1 MSKREGR
8 FAGPAPSHDEVQA
21 LLPWFANGTL
31 DEAEHAWVEA
41 HLTQCEECRAEAEDS
56 RALGMAVRASETMAP
71 APHPAELARLLARID
86 AAEDG
91 GFAPWRRLR
100 EALAGTPV
108 TVRWALA
115 AQLLLLVGAG
125 ALVLRQDRPAS
136 ATFRTL
142 SDAPAVDARAGAAEA
157 KLRVM
162 FREAATE
169 AEVRALLL
177 PLGAEIVAGPSPLGV
192 YTLSL
197 PAGAGRD
204 PLSVVLAH
212 LESRSEVR
220 FVEAVPSEAAPAGE
234 R

>member
-8 FAGPAPSHDEVQA
+8 FAGPAASHEQVEA

-31 DEAEHAWVEA
+31 DEAELAWVET
-41 HLTQCEECRAEAEDS
+41 HLAQCEECRAEVEEC
-56 RALGMAVRASETMAP
+56 RALAAAVRATEAVAP
-71 APHPAELARLLARID
+71 APHPTELARLLARID
-86 AAEDG
+86 ATEDG

-100 EALAGTPV
+100 ETLAGTPV
-108 TVRWALA
+108 AVRWALA
-115 AQLLLLVGAG
+115 AQLVLLLGAG
-125 ALVLRQDRPAS
+125 ALTLREERPAP

-142 SDAPAVDARAGAAEA
+142 ADAPAVATAETE
-157 KLRVM
+157 LRVM

-169 AEVRALLL
+169 AEIRALLL

-204 PLSVVLAH
+204 PLPVVLAH
-212 LESRSEVR
+212 LESKVR
-220 FVEAVPSEAAPAGE
+220 FAEAVPPEATPAEE